1 MIIFVV
7 AEKFKDFLDILNHS
21 LSYYLQNTPQI
32 GSFLVVEIIKEYK
45 WLLTDV
51 LVTSTDTRQYLHTT
65 SCPLHHS
72 KNPYQIVKICFLT
85 GFIQRIN
92 FLIRGVMV

>member
-45 WLLTDV
+45 
-51 LVTSTDTRQYLHTT
+51 
-65 SCPLHHS
+65 
-72 KNPYQIVKICFLT
+72 
-85 GFIQRIN
+85 
-92 FLIRGVMV
+92 